1 MVPVR
6 AIDIVERG
14 QLVREVVLDTETT
27 GLSPEEGHRI
37 VEIGCLEL
45 INHLPT
51 GRKFHSY
58 LNPDRDIP
66 VEATA
71 IHGLAH
77 KDLLSQPRFAEQV
90 ELFLRFIGDD
100 KLVIHN
106 ASFDLSFLNAEL
118 DRLSL
123 SPIEPHRAVD
133 TLVLARQKFPGS
145 PASLDALCKR
155 FSINNSMREKHGA
168 LLDADLLAQV
178 YVELIGARQPTL
190 GFATESP
197 DSAGGGQIRR
207 IPRVPRVPREHVPSE
222 AEVTRHKALLA
233 KLRKPIWLS

>member
-1 MVPVR
+1 MGLVR
-6 AIDIVERG
+6 TVDIVEGG
-14 QLVREVVLDTETT
+14 QPVREVVLDTETT

-90 ELFLRFIGDD
+90 ELFLLFIGDD
-100 KLVIHN
+100 QLVIHN

-155 FSINNSMREKHGA
+155 FSINNSISFNEEAIFPGICSQTLRRYFIAFCFSFEMEVFENMIPNWYN
-168 LLDADLLAQV
+168 DLMWS
-178 YVELIGARQPTL
+178 GCFTTT
-190 GFATESP
+190 F
-197 DSAGGGQIRR
+197 
-207 IPRVPRVPREHVPSE
+207 
-222 AEVTRHKALLA
+222 
-233 KLRKPIWLS
+233 

>member
-1 MVPVR
+1 M
-6 AIDIVERG
+6 
-14 QLVREVVLDTETT
+14 REVVLDTETT
-27 GLSPEEGHRI
+27 GLSPDEGHRI

-66 VEATA
+66 KEATA

-77 KDLLSQPRFAEQV
+77 KDLLGQPRFSDRAV
-90 ELFLRFIGDD
+90 PFLRFIGDD

-106 ASFDLSFLNAEL
+106 AVFDLSFLNAEL

-123 SPIEPHRAVD
+123 SLIETDRAVD

-145 PASLDALCKR
+145 PASLDALCRR
-155 FSINNSMREKHGA
+155 FSINNPKHVLPFHIKKEGRCSNGTA
-168 LLDADLLAQV
+168 S
-178 YVELIGARQPTL
+178 I
-190 GFATESP
+190 
-197 DSAGGGQIRR
+197 
-207 IPRVPRVPREHVPSE
+207 
-222 AEVTRHKALLA
+222 
-233 KLRKPIWLS
+233 

>member
-1 MVPVR
+1 M
-6 AIDIVERG
+6 
-14 QLVREVVLDTETT
+14 REVVLDTETT

-77 KDLLSQPRFAEQV
+77 KDLLGQPRFADQV
-90 ELFLRFIGDD
+90 EPFLRFIGDD
-100 KLVIHN
+100 TLVIHN
-106 ASFDLSFLNAEL
+106 AGFDLNFLNAEL

-123 SPIEPHRAVD
+123 ALIEPNRAVD
-133 TLVLARQKFPGS
+133 TLLLARQKFPGS

-155 FSINNSMREKHGA
+155 FSINNSMRARHGA

-178 YVELIGARQPTL
+178 YVELIGARQTTL
-190 GFATESP
+190 GFAAESP
-197 DSAGGGQIRR
+197 GRPSGMQ
-207 IPRVPRVPREHVPSE
+207 IPRVPRVPREHLPSD